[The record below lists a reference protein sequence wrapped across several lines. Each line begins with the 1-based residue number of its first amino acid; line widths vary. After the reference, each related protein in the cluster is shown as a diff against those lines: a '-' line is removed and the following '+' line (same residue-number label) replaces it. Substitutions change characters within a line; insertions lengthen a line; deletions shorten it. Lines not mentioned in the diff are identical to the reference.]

1 MNWKSTA
8 VAAPFQIHDPTLSES
23 KIGTYRWSGFV
34 FDVKNE
40 ASRFKEDFDRASER
54 HGKIDQDFK
63 KVAQLSFNAIH
74 NVKRVKPVGVQGVP
88 KVRRSKKKEEH
99 EPTFQYC
106 DLEFEFDK
114 KEANRTRWPT
124 RPCSAQRLL
133 SPQRL
138 RTVYD
143 VRPKHRDLYVVSGEV
158 IDDVETLRNVC

>member
-1 MNWKSTA
+1 M
-8 VAAPFQIHDPTLSES
+8 VAPFQIHDPTLSES

-34 FDVKNE
+34 FDVHNE

-54 HGKIDQDFK
+54 HGQIDKDFK

-74 NVKRVKPVGVQGVP
+74 NVKRVKPMGVQGVP
-88 KVRRSKKKEEH
+88 KVRRQKKPETH

-106 DLEFEFDK
+106 DLDFEFDH
-114 KEANRTRWPT
+114 KEANHTKWP
-124 RPCSAQRLL
+124 RRICSAQRLL

-143 VRPKHRDLYVVSGEV
+143 VRPKRRDLYVVSGEP
-158 IDDVETLRNVC
+158 IEDPDVLKSVC